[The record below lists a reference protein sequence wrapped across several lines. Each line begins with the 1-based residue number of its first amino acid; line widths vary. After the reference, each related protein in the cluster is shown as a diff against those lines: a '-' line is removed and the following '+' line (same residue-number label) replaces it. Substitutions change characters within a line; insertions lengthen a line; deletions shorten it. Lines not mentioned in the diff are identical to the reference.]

1 VAQRSA
7 GALQQEDDMMTR
19 KQRVTWG
26 VVVVVATAL
35 AAAGAVMASGSS
47 VRSEDDLAIVKR
59 AVAQSAAQATPAT
72 RAQGEEPRRE
82 AARPLRTSGKEPTW
96 LKVRVTEKGTNRKKV
111 TVNLPLALVRAVG
124 DDWPRIDFA
133 CGDDRH
139 ARCGIKV
146 SEVLAA
152 LESGQDL
159 VEIDDE
165 ETFVRVW
172 VE

>member
-1 VAQRSA
+1 
-7 GALQQEDDMMTR
+7 MTR
-19 KQRVTWG
+19 RERVAWG
-26 VVVVVATAL
+26 VVIVAAAVL
-35 AAAGAVMASGSS
+35 AAAGAVVAAGSGIAP
-47 VRSEDDLAIVKR
+47 EDDLTVVKR
-59 AVAQSAAQATPAT
+59 AVGAQSAAQAAPDTPEA
-72 RAQGEEPRRE
+72 RRMERDEPRRE
-82 AARPLRTSGKEPTW
+82 SARPSRTSGKEPTW

-165 ETFVRVW
+165 DTMVRVW

>member
-1 VAQRSA
+1 
-7 GALQQEDDMMTR
+7 MTR
-19 KQRVTWG
+19 RERVAWG
-26 VVVVVATAL
+26 AVVVAAAGL
-35 AAAGAVMASGSS
+35 AAAGAGGAAGSGIGP
-47 VRSEDDLAIVKR
+47 EDDLAVVKR
-59 AVAQSAAQATPAT
+59 AVSAQRAVQAAPDRPGAT
-72 RAQGEEPRRE
+72 RMEGDDLPRA
-82 AARPLRTSGKEPTW
+82 AARPRRTSGEEPTW

-165 ETFVRVW
+165 DTMVRVW